1 MKGRARVLPSD
12 DPAADDPA
20 ADDTPAV
27 DLSSY
32 RNPPGHDKGAG
43 LFKRSVWHLVN
54 AAFLLN
60 PVNPSSR
67 LKVAL
72 IRLFGGKVGAGVVLK
87 PGINVKHPWFLT
99 VGDHTWIGEGVWL
112 DNTFAP
118 ITLGSHVCVSQGAYL
133 CTGNHDWSD
142 PAFGLMERPL
152 TVEDGAWI
160 GARAAVLPGARI
172 ASHTVLTGGS
182 VIARA
187 TEAYTVYAG
196 NPAVPVRRRVVRPGG
211 GAGRDAAA

>member
-1 MKGRARVLPSD
+1 MPADNTLTEDRV
-12 DPAADDPA
+12 ADDAPT
-20 ADDTPAV
+20 DGRVAV

-43 LFKRSVWHLVN
+43 LVKRAVWHLVN

-60 PVNPSSR
+60 PANPSSR
-67 LKVAL
+67 LKAAL
-72 IRLFGGKVGAGVVLK
+72 IRLFGGRVGVGVVLK

-99 VGDHTWIGEGVWL
+99 VGDHTWIGEGAWL

-142 PAFGLMERPL
+142 PAFGLLERPL

-160 GARAAVLPGARI
+160 GARASVLPGARV
-172 ASHTVLTGGS
+172 ASHAVVTGGS
-182 VIARA
+182 VLARP
-187 TEAYTVYAG
+187 TEPYTVYAG
-196 NPAVPVRRRVVRPGG
+196 NPAVPVRRRVVRPRGEP
-211 GAGRDAAA
+211 AP